1 MPLDPL
7 TPDLRLTLIKDQKV
21 RRALTRESHFYFFH
35 VYFGHYVTCP
45 TAPFQK
51 EIFGFTEDATQ
62 GMVAITAFRGSA
74 KSTIVSLSFP
84 LWAILGK
91 LGIKFVLILGQ
102 TQSQARQ
109 HLKNLKD
116 EIERNPLLRKD
127 LGPFDERED
136 EWNSSSIVLPLL
148 GARIT
153 AASTE
158 TSVRG
163 IRHGPHR
170 PQLIICDDIED
181 LQSVKTREGRD
192 KTYQW
197 LMGEVIP
204 AGGPKTRTFII
215 GNLLHEDCL
224 LKKFE
229 RHILNGSMS
238 GIYREYPLLDA
249 EGKTFW
255 PGKYPTQQAID
266 DERMRIGNEAAWH
279 REFLL
284 TILSD
289 AERVIHPEWV
299 RRYDE
304 FPTERSTSQGGT
316 SVRFMHTATGID
328 LAISLSDSADY
339 TAMVSARIYY
349 IEGKIRIYILP
360 NPINARLTALDTLER
375 AKQVAEMT
383 GNGKESKLYIEDV
396 GYQSSL
402 VEHLKEKN
410 CDAEAVKVKGQDK
423 RARLALTS
431 HAVQSGQVLFPR
443 KGAEDLINQ
452 LTNFGIEKH
461 DDLADAFSLLII
473 KALEEK
479 IRSFGICFIG
489 DDGSLTGWDS
499 IRGEINEPGDDD
511 VPHWDILQRM

>member
-1 MPLDPL
+1 MTPDPL

-21 RRALTRESHFYFFH
+21 RRALTCESHFYFFH

-45 TAPFQK
+45 TAAFQK
-51 EIFGFTEDATQ
+51 EIFGFTEDASQ
-62 GMVAITAFRGSA
+62 GLVAITAFRGSA

-91 LGIKFVLILGQ
+91 LQIKFVLILGQ

-136 EWNSSSIVLPLL
+136 EWNSSSIVLPSL

-181 LQSVKTREGRD
+181 LQSVKTKDGRD

-249 EGKTFW
+249 EGTCLW
-255 PGKYPTQQAID
+255 PGKYPTKQAID

-299 RRYDE
+299 QYYDA
-304 FPTERSTSQGGT
+304 FPTEHATGQGST

-339 TAMVSARIYY
+339 TAMVSARLYY
-349 IEGKIRIYILP
+349 IEGKVRIYILP
-360 NPINARLTALDTLER
+360 NPINARLTALETLDL

-383 GNGKESKLYIEDV
+383 GNGQESKLYIEDV

-431 HAVQSGQVLFPR
+431 HAVQSGQVLFPK

-489 DDGSLTGWDS
+489 NDGSLSGWDS
-499 IRGEINEPGDDD
+499 LRGDFHESGDDD
-511 VPHWDILQRM
+511 APHWDILQRI

>member
-1 MPLDPL
+1 MQTMDI
-7 TPDLRLTLIKDQKV
+7 TPELRTTILRDQRV
-21 RRALTRESHFYFFH
+21 RRSITRESHFYFFH
-35 VYFGHYVTCP
+35 IYFGHYVSSP
-45 TAPFQK
+45 TALFQK
-51 EIFGFTEDATQ
+51 EIFGFTEDESQKLT
-62 GMVAITAFRGSA
+62 AITAFRGSG

-116 EIERNPLLRKD
+116 EIERNELLRKD
-127 LGPFDERED
+127 LGPFEERED

-181 LQSVKTREGRD
+181 LQSVKTKDGRD

-204 AGGPKTRTFII
+204 AGGPKTRTFIV

-229 RHILNGSMS
+229 RHIQDGSMS
-238 GIYREYPLLDA
+238 GIYREYPLLNPQ
-249 EGKTFW
+249 GKSLW
-255 PGKYPTQQAID
+255 PGKYPTQESIQ
-266 DERMRIGNEAAWH
+266 EEKSRIGSDAAWH

-284 TILSD
+284 TILSN
-289 AERVIHPEWV
+289 AERVIHPAWIQY
-299 RRYDE
+299 YDE
-304 FPTERSTSQGGT
+304 FPTEQSTVNGGT
-316 SVRFMHTATGID
+316 KVYFMHTATGID

-339 TAMVSARIYY
+339 TAMVSARLYH
-349 IEGKIRIYILP
+349 IEGKTRMYILP
-360 NPINARLTALDTLER
+360 NPVNEKLTSLETLER
-375 AKQVAEMT
+375 AKQVADLT
-383 GNGKESKLYIEDV
+383 RDGDKAKLFIEDV
-396 GYQSSL
+396 GYQASL
-402 VEHLKEKN
+402 AEHLKEQGYE
-410 CDAEAVKVKGQDK
+410 AEPVKVKGQDK

-443 KGAEDLINQ
+443 QGAEDLINQ
-452 LTNFGIEKH
+452 LTNFGIEKY

-479 IRSFGICFIG
+479 LQSFGICFIG
-489 DDGSLTGWDS
+489 NDGSLTGWDS

-511 VPHWDILQRM
+511 APHWDILRRM

>member
-1 MPLDPL
+1 MPTDQLSPEILSRILD
-7 TPDLRLTLIKDQKV
+7 DQIF
-21 RRALTRESHFYFFH
+21 RRGLTRESHFHFFH

-45 TAPFQK
+45 TAPFHH
-51 EIFGFTEDATQ
+51 EVFAFTEDESQKLT
-62 GMVAITAFRGSA
+62 AITAFRGSA
-74 KSTIVSLSFP
+74 KSTIISLSFP

-91 LGIKFVLILGQ
+91 PSLKFVLILGQ
-102 TQSQARQ
+102 TQAQARQ

-116 EIERNPLLRKD
+116 EIERNDLLRKD
-127 LGPFDERED
+127 LGPFEERED

-163 IRHGPHR
+163 IRHGPYR

-181 LQSVKTREGRD
+181 LQSVKTKEGRD

-204 AGGPKTRTFII
+204 AGGQKTRTFLI

-229 RHILNGSMS
+229 RHIADGSMG

-249 EGKTFW
+249 QGNPLW
-255 PGKYPTQQAID
+255 PGKYPTAESIQ
-266 DERMRIGNEAAWH
+266 EEKSRIGSESAWH

-284 TILSD
+284 MILSN
-289 AERVIHPEWV
+289 AERVIHPQWIQY
-299 RRYDE
+299 YDE
-304 FPTERSTSQGGT
+304 FPVEHTTDQAVSK
-316 SVRFMHTATGID
+316 VRFANNATGID
-328 LAISLSDSADY
+328 LAISKNDTADY
-339 TAMVSARIYY
+339 TAMVTAKLFFIDQ
-349 IEGKIRIYILP
+349 KLKIYILP
-360 NPINARLTALDTLER
+360 NPVNERMTSLETLER
-375 AKQVAEMT
+375 AKQLVDMT
-383 GNGKESKLYIEDV
+383 GGRDESKIYIEDV

-402 VEHLKEKN
+402 AELLTEEGYE
-410 CDAEAVKVKGQDK
+410 AEAVPVKGQDK
-423 RARLALTS
+423 RGRLALTS

-443 KGAEDLINQ
+443 QGAEDLINQ
-452 LTNFGIEKH
+452 LVNFGIERY

-479 IRSFGICFIG
+479 FPSMGICWLGRDGSFG
-489 DDGSLTGWDS
+489 GWDNV
-499 IRGEINEPGDDD
+499 RGEFYEPASN
-511 VPHWDILQRM
+511 

>member
-1 MPLDPL
+1 MPTEQL
-7 TPDLRLTLIKDQKV
+7 TPDVLTRILHDQPF
-21 RRALTRESHFYFFH
+21 RRGLTRESHFYFFH

-45 TAPFQK
+45 TAPFQY
-51 EIFGFTEDATQ
+51 EIFASTEDDTQ
-62 GMVAITAFRGSA
+62 QLTAITAFRGSA

-91 LGIKFVLILGQ
+91 LGIKFVLILRQ

-181 LQSVKTREGRD
+181 LQSVKTKDGRD

-204 AGGPKTRTFII
+204 AGGPKTRTFVI

-229 RHILNGSMS
+229 RHIQDGSMS
-238 GIYREYPLLDA
+238 GKYREYPLLDPQ
-249 EGKTFW
+249 GKTLW
-255 PGKYPTQQAID
+255 PGKYPTDESIQQ
-266 DERMRIGNEAAWH
+266 EKSRIGSDAAWH

-284 TILSD
+284 TILSN
-289 AERVIHPEWV
+289 AERVIHPAWIQY
-299 RRYDE
+299 YDE
-304 FPTERSTSQGGT
+304 FPTEQSTAKGGT
-316 SVRFMHTATGID
+316 KVRFMHTGTGID

-339 TAMVSARIYY
+339 TAMVSARLYY
-349 IEGKIRIYILP
+349 IDGKTRMYILP
-360 NPINARLTALDTLER
+360 NPVNEKLTSLETLER
-375 AKQVAEMT
+375 AKQVADLT
-383 GNGKESKLYIEDV
+383 GNGNKSKLFIEDV
-396 GYQSSL
+396 GYQASL
-402 VEHLKEKN
+402 AEHLKEQGYE
-410 CDAEAVKVKGQDK
+410 AEPVKVKGQDK

-479 IRSFGICFIG
+479 LKSFGIYFLG
-489 DDGSLTGWDS
+489 NDGSMTGWDS
-499 IRGEINEPGDDD
+499 LRGNIDESDDD
-511 VPHWDILQRM
+511 DDN

>member
-1 MPLDPL
+1 MPTEQL
-7 TPDLRLTLIKDQKV
+7 TPDVLTRILHDQPF
-21 RRALTRESHFYFFH
+21 RRGLTRESHFYFFH

-45 TAPFQK
+45 TAPFQY
-51 EIFGFTEDATQ
+51 EIFASTEDDTQ
-62 GMVAITAFRGSA
+62 QLTAITAFRGSA

-181 LQSVKTREGRD
+181 LQSVKTKDGRD

-204 AGGPKTRTFII
+204 AGSPQTRTFVI

-229 RHILNGSMS
+229 KHIQDGSMS
-238 GIYREYPLLDA
+238 GKYREYPLLDSQ
-249 EGKTFW
+249 GKTLW

-266 DERMRIGNEAAWH
+266 DERTRIGSEAAWH

-284 TILSD
+284 TILSN
-289 AERVIHPEWV
+289 AERVIHPAWV
-299 RRYDE
+299 QYYDE
-304 FPTERSTSQGGT
+304 FPTEQSTANGGT
-316 SVRFMHTATGID
+316 KVRFMHTGTGID

-339 TAMVSARIYY
+339 TAMVSARLYY
-349 IEGKIRIYILP
+349 IDGKTRMYILP
-360 NPINARLTALDTLER
+360 NPVNEKLTSLETLER
-375 AKQVAEMT
+375 AKQVADLT
-383 GNGKESKLYIEDV
+383 GNGHKSKLFIEDV
-396 GYQSSL
+396 GYQASL
-402 VEHLKEKN
+402 AEHLKEQGYE
-410 CDAEAVKVKGQDK
+410 AEPVKVKGQDK

-479 IRSFGICFIG
+479 LKSFGIYFLG
-489 DDGSLTGWDS
+489 NDGSMTGWDS
-499 IRGEINEPGDDD
+499 LRGNIDESDDD
-511 VPHWDILQRM
+511 DDN

>member
-1 MPLDPL
+1 MQTMDI
-7 TPDLRLTLIKDQKV
+7 TPELRTTILRDQRV
-21 RRALTRESHFYFFH
+21 RRSITRESHFYFFH
-35 VYFGHYVTCP
+35 IYFGHYVSSP
-45 TAPFQK
+45 TALFQK
-51 EIFGFTEDATQ
+51 EIFGFTEDESQKLT
-62 GMVAITAFRGSA
+62 AITAFRGSG

-116 EIERNPLLRKD
+116 EIERNELLRKD
-127 LGPFDERED
+127 LGPFEERED

-181 LQSVKTREGRD
+181 LQSVKTKDGRD

-229 RHILNGSMS
+229 RHITDGSM
-238 GIYREYPLLDA
+238 GGVYREYPLLDA
-249 EGKTFW
+249 QGNTLW
-255 PGKYPTQQAID
+255 PGKYPNEHAIQ
-266 DERMRIGNEAAWH
+266 EEKSRIGSEAAWH

-284 TILSD
+284 RILSD
-289 AERVIHPEWV
+289 TERVIHPEWIKY
-299 RRYDE
+299 YDE
-304 FPTERSTSQGGT
+304 FPVEHYTDQGV
-316 SVRFMHTATGID
+316 SKVRLEKIATGID
-328 LAISLSDSADY
+328 LAISKNDTADY
-339 TAMVSARIYY
+339 TAMVTARLYFIDQ
-349 IEGKIRIYILP
+349 KLTIYILP
-360 NPINARLTALDTLER
+360 NPVNQRMTTLETLEC
-375 AKQVAEMT
+375 AKNLVGTT
-383 GNGKESKLYIEDV
+383 GDRDKSVLYIEDV

-402 VEHLKEKN
+402 AELLKEDGY
-410 CDAEAVKVKGQDK
+410 DAEAVPVKGQDK
-423 RARLALTS
+423 RGRLALTS
-431 HAVQSGQVLFPR
+431 HAVQSGRVLFPR

-452 LTNFGIEKH
+452 LVNFGIERY

-473 KALEEK
+473 KGLEEK
-479 IRSFGICFIG
+479 FPHFGIYFLG
-489 DDGSLTGWDS
+489 PDGVTGWDNV
-499 IRGEINEPGDDD
+499 RG
-511 VPHWDILQRM
+511 DIDE